1 LIQIF
6 LDTRIIIGAKT
17 TNVPIMDRKVILILD
32 LSTKKL
38 ITKAAKAKAIP
49 TP

>member
-17 TNVPIMDRKVILILD
+17 TNVPTMDRKVTLMLD
-32 LSTKKL
+32 SNTKKL